1 MRAPERI
8 PYKWIVATVYV
19 FGLFIDILDTTIVNV
34 ALPTL
39 AREFHADTHLIEWV
53 VLGYLLSLAVWIP
66 ASGWIGDKFGT
77 KKTFLAALGMFVAA
91 SMLCGLSQ
99 NLGQLI
105 AFRVIQGVG
114 GGMLNPVGVTMLFR
128 AFPPDERAKAS
139 AVLIVPTVLAP
150 AAGPLIGGLL
160 VDHASWRWIFYV
172 NLPVGIVAFVI
183 GALFLR
189 EHREERAGGFDVGG
203 FVLSALGLVLVLYAL
218 SQGPTQGWTSIE
230 VVGTAIGGLVC
241 FGLLVLVE
249 RRPEPMLAL
258 RLFRD
263 RMFRNANL
271 ASLFS
276 FGSLFGLIFVMPLF
290 LQQLRGLS
298 AFQSGLTTA
307 PQAIG
312 VIASSQFAG
321 RLYPIIG
328 PRRLVAGGLI
338 FVAITQ
344 LALQWVSLDTS
355 LWWVGL
361 ILFTRG
367 VGSAFSFVPLQ
378 AATFATIRPQDTG
391 RASALYNTQRQVAAA
406 LGTALF
412 ATTLI
417 SRTNH
422 RVAAVAPSAG
432 PAGVTHAR
440 LLGFHDAFLVAS
452 VMALLAAL
460 AALLIHDEDAAE
472 TMRSRAKAPE
482 RTKMGQTD
490 AAKPDSPPA
499 ADPVGPSA
507 NPPEAE
513 STH

>member
-1 MRAPERI
+1 VRAPQRI
-8 PYKWIVATVYV
+8 PYKWIVAIVYV

-39 AREFHADTHLIEWV
+39 SREFHADTHLIEWV

-66 ASGWIGDKFGT
+66 ASGWIGDRFGT
-77 KKTFLAALGMFVAA
+77 KKTFLTALGMFVVA
-91 SMLCGLSQ
+91 SMLCGLSR

-105 AFRVIQGVG
+105 TFRVIQGVG
-114 GGMLNPVGVTMLFR
+114 GVMLNPVGVTMLFR
-128 AFPPDERAKAS
+128 AFRPEERAKAS

-172 NLPVGIVAFVI
+172 NLPVGIVAFLI
-183 GALFLR
+183 GAVFLR
-189 EHREERAGGFDVGG
+189 EHREASAGRFDVGG
-203 FVLSALGLVLVLYAL
+203 FVLSGLGLVLVLYAL
-218 SQGPTQGWTSIE
+218 SQGPSRGWASAE
-230 VVGTAIGGLVC
+230 VLATAVGGVAC
-241 FGLLVLVE
+241 FVVLVLVE

-276 FGSLFGLIFVMPLF
+276 FGSLFGLIFVLPLF
-290 LQQLRGLS
+290 LQGLRGLS
-298 AFQSGLTTA
+298 AFDSGLATA

-312 VIASSQFAG
+312 VIVSSQIAG
-321 RLYPIIG
+321 RLYPIVG
-328 PRRLVAGGLI
+328 PRRLVAGGLV

-344 LALQWVSLDTS
+344 LGFQWVRLDTS
-355 LWWVGL
+355 LWWIGL
-361 ILFTRG
+361 LMFTRG
-367 VGSAFSFVPLQ
+367 IGSAFSFVPLQ
-378 AATFATIRPQDTG
+378 AATFATIRTQDTG

-432 PAGVTHAR
+432 QAAVTHAR
-440 LLGFHDAFLVAS
+440 LLGFHDAFLVATI
-452 VMALLAAL
+452 MAGLAAL

-472 TMRSRAKAPE
+472 TMRRRAKAKAGADLSNEARPAE
-482 RTKMGQTD
+482 VATVVVAE
-490 AAKPDSPPA
+490 AAGEPGHAP
-499 ADPVGPSA
+499 
-507 NPPEAE
+507 
-513 STH
+513 